1 MKLVRGIRALVLL
14 CLALALAYV
23 AGWAMPGTEL
33 SAPAAV
39 ASFSCLA
46 MAVLPAPVKAPK
58 APKAAK
64 TEG

>member
-1 MKLVRGIRALVLL
+1 MRAVRAVFLFGVALV
-14 CLALALAYV
+14 LAYV

-46 MAVLPAPVKAPK
+46 MAALPAPA
-58 APKAAK
+58 KAAK
-64 TEG
+64 TDG

>member
-1 MKLVRGIRALVLL
+1 MRALRALVLFGI
-14 CLALALAYV
+14 AMVLAYV

-46 MAVLPAPVKAPK
+46 MAALPAPVKAAK

-64 TEG
+64 ADG